1 MSSPSTAAASPPV
14 AAADGSGGTASSNYT
29 LLYIIVAVL
38 VGVILYVVIRY
49 GRSVLAEW
57 RQLQAGHN
65 GAGRPRSAR
74 AGLSP
79 DEIAALP
86 TFTFRVRAASAS
98 PLAAAAAAGK
108 GKGKGASTVVV
119 ECVVCLQD
127 LEDGDVVRVLPA
139 CRHFFHA
146 GCIDAWLRAHSSCP
160 VCRADLVDPDDDFD
174 GARLV
179 NGEVAVSPPLPQLRR
194 CGVSPER
201 PSSASR
207 VLADILARSPLRSPS
222 PTPRGYARVDGEHW
236 ATAKTPS
243 PGLSEIVVVRSKTPS
258 PMRLG
263 GKPAHLSSPSPSP
276 RRIGVLESAEVITS
290 PSAAPVVLEAVIVR
304 SMTMPSPT
312 RLNRQLSARSNVA
325 VVESMEGSTALA
337 SPSPMPIGE
346 DGGGSLSKSSS
357 PVHIQ

>member
-1 MSSPSTAAASPPV
+1 MSLKPSSRQQAASFAAAAIMSSWTAAASPPP
-14 AAADGSGGTASSNYT
+14 AAADGSGDVGDTASSNYT

-38 VGVILYVVIRY
+38 VGVILYVVIR
-49 GRSVLAEW
+49 
-57 RQLQAGHN
+57 
-65 GAGRPRSAR
+65 
-74 AGLSP
+74 P

-98 PLAAAAAAGK
+98 PLAA
-108 GKGKGASTVVV
+108 GKGASTVVV

-127 LEDGDVVRVLPA
+127 LQDGDVVRVLPA

-160 VCRADLVDPDDDFD
+160 VCRADLVDPDDDCD
-174 GARLV
+174 GARMV
-179 NGEVAVSPPLPQLRR
+179 NGEMAVSPPLPQLRR

-222 PTPRGYARVDGEHW
+222 PTPRGYARVDGDHW

-243 PGLSEIVVVRSKTPS
+243 PPGGLSEIVVVRSKTPS
-258 PMRLG
+258 PMRPR

-290 PSAAPVVLEAVIVR
+290 PSAAPVVPEAVIVR
-304 SMTMPSPT
+304 SMPTPSPT
-312 RLNRQLSARSNVA
+312 RLIDRQLSARSNVA

-337 SPSPMPIGE
+337 SPSPTPIGE
-346 DGGGSLSKSSS
+346 DGGRSLSKSSS